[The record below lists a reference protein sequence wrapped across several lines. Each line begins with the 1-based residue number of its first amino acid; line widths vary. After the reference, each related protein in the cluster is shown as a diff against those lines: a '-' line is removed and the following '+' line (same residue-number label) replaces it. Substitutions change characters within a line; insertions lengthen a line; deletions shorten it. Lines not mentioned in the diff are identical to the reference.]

1 LERTPSTQRASSEEE
16 PTLSITNRAHS
27 ASTHEVLNQPPA
39 LVDFNAFEADSALRE
54 ALIRE
59 GGEWG
64 LDRVRD
70 VGAVVAYSEA
80 LAHARRAQ
88 RNIPVLNTHDRYG
101 NRIDEVEYDP
111 SMHWMLRVGV
121 ERELNSLPWR
131 EQRSGA
137 HVVRAGMFHLFNQLD
152 TGPCCPLSI
161 NYAAVPTMRQDA
173 KLADEW
179 EARLTLP
186 DYDRFAQ
193 AGMVMT
199 EKQGGSDLR
208 ANTTTAEPIGDGWFE
223 LTGHKWFCTHPV
235 FDVFFT
241 LAQTGAGI
249 TCFVAQRPDPGFRIQ
264 RLKDKLGGRCLASS
278 EVEYDHLPARILGEE
293 GRGTAF
299 VVEQLIWTRL
309 DTLTAVAGMMRR
321 VVAEAIWHAR
331 HRAAFGAALVD
342 APAMVNVLADIA
354 LESEAA
360 TVAALRI
367 ARAFDSEDPR
377 EVAFRRVAL
386 AVMKYWVCKRGAPLA
401 AEALECLGGNGY
413 VEEAP
418 MAQFYRDIQIGTVWE
433 GSGNVIALDVLRA
446 LAREPEGA
454 GAFLSECEQA
464 GAADAR
470 FDAHLARVRDGLAA
484 LASDAAQ
491 AQWRARRVV
500 EDMALA
506 LQASLLLRHAPA
518 PVADAF
524 CAGRLDTRGLAF
536 GDLPGGVDGAAIVER
551 ALAL

>member
-1 LERTPSTQRASSEEE
+1 MSTTSG
-16 PTLSITNRAHS
+16 THS
-27 ASTHEVLNQPPA
+27 AATHEVLNQPPP
-39 LVDFNAFEADSALRE
+39 LVDYNAFEADPALRE
-54 ALIRE
+54 ALVRE

-70 VGAVVAYSEA
+70 FGAVVASGEA
-80 LAHARRAQ
+80 LNHAKRAQ
-88 RNIPVLNTHDRYG
+88 RNAPVLNTHDRYG

-111 SMHWMLRVGV
+111 SMHWMLRLGV
-121 ERELNSLPWR
+121 EREVNSLPWR
-131 EQRSGA
+131 QPRPGA
-137 HVVRAGMFHLFNQLD
+137 HVVRAGMFYLFNQLD
-152 TGPCCPLSI
+152 TVPCCPMSI
-161 NYAAVPTMRQDA
+161 NYAAVRTMRQDA
-173 KLADEW
+173 PLAAEW
-179 EARLTLP
+179 ESRLTLP
-186 DYDRFAQ
+186 DYDAFAQ

-208 ANTTTAEPIGDGWFE
+208 ANSTIAEPAGDGWFE
-223 LTGHKWFCTHPV
+223 LTGHKWFCTHPI
-235 FDVFFT
+235 FEVFFP
-241 LAQTGAGI
+241 LAQPDAGI
-249 TCFVAQRPDPGFRIQ
+249 TCFVAQRPQPGFRLQ
-264 RLKDKLGGRCLASS
+264 RLKDKLGGRCLASA

-299 VVEQLIWTRL
+299 MVEQLIWTRL

-331 HRAAFGAALVD
+331 HRAAFGAPLARQ
-342 APAMVNVLADIA
+342 PAMVNVLADIA

-360 TVAALRI
+360 TVSALRI
-367 ARAFDSEDPR
+367 ARAFDSDEPD
-377 EVAFRRVAL
+377 EAAFRRLAL

-446 LAREPEGA
+446 LNREPELA
-454 GAFLSECEQA
+454 SVFLAECDL
-464 GAADAR
+464 AANASPH
-470 FDAHLARVRDGLAA
+470 FDAHMMRTREGLAA
-484 LASDAAQ
+484 LAADPAVAEWS
-491 AQWRARRVV
+491 ARRVV

-506 LQASLLLRHAPA
+506 LQASLLLRNSPPA
-518 PVADAF
+518 VSEAF
-524 CAGRLDTRGLAF
+524 CAARLGERGLAF
-536 GDLPGGVDGAAIVER
+536 GDLPRTVEGAAIVER

>member
-1 LERTPSTQRASSEEE
+1 MMSTTSPTDRA
-16 PTLSITNRAHS
+16 A
-27 ASTHEVLNQPPA
+27 THEVLNQPPP
-39 LVDFNAFEADSALRE
+39 LVDYNAFEADPALVE
-54 ALIRE
+54 ALVRE

-64 LDRVRD
+64 LERVRD
-70 VGAVVAYSEA
+70 FGAAVASAEA
-80 LAHARRAQ
+80 LAHAKRAQ

-101 NRIDEVEYDP
+101 NRIDAIDYDP
-111 SMHWMLRVGV
+111 SMHWMLRLGV
-121 ERELNSLPWR
+121 EREVNSLPWR
-131 EQRSGA
+131 EPRAGA
-137 HVVRAGMFHLFNQLD
+137 HVVRAAMFHLFNQLD
-152 TGPCCPLSI
+152 TGPCCPMSI
-161 NYAAVPTMRQDA
+161 NYAAVPTMRQDGA
-173 KLADEW
+173 LAEQW
-179 EARLTLP
+179 EPRLTLP
-186 DYDRFAQ
+186 DYGAFAQ

-208 ANTTTAEPIGDGWFE
+208 ANSTVAEPIGDGWFE

-235 FDVFFT
+235 FEVFFT
-241 LAQTGAGI
+241 LAQTDAGI
-249 TCFVAQRPDPGFRIQ
+249 TCFVSQRPHPGFRLQ

-331 HRAAFGAALVD
+331 HRAAFGAPLAHQ
-342 APAMVNVLADIA
+342 PAMVNVLADIA

-360 TVAALRI
+360 TVSAMRI
-367 ARAFDSEDPR
+367 ARAFDSDDP
-377 EVAFRRVAL
+377 EEASFRRLAL

-446 LAREPEGA
+446 LDREPQA
-454 GAFLSECEQA
+454 AAAFLGQCELAA
-464 GAADAR
+464 GSDPR
-470 FDAHLARVRDGLAA
+470 FDAHMLRVRDGLAA
-484 LASDAAQ
+484 LVSDPAAAQ
-491 AQWRARRVV
+491 WSARRVV

-506 LQASLLLRHAPA
+506 LQASLLLRHAPPA
-518 PVADAF
+518 ISDAF
-524 CAGRLDTRGLAF
+524 CAARLDARGLAF
-536 GDLPGGVDGAAIVER
+536 GDLPRGVDGPAIVER
-551 ALAL
+551 SLGL

>member
-1 LERTPSTQRASSEEE
+1 MSTISSRRTA
-16 PTLSITNRAHS
+16 
-27 ASTHEVLNQPPA
+27 THEVVNQPPPLADYDPLTADPA
-39 LVDFNAFEADSALRE
+39 LHE

-64 LDRVRD
+64 MDRVRD
-70 VGAVVAYSEA
+70 FGNVVASGEA
-80 LAHARRAQ
+80 LAHAKRAQ
-88 RNIPVLNTHDRYG
+88 RNIPVLRTHDRYG
-101 NRIDEVEYDP
+101 HRVDEIDYDP
-111 SMHWMLRVGV
+111 SMHWMLRLGV
-121 ERELNSLPWR
+121 EREVNSLPWR
-131 EQRSGA
+131 DPRPGA
-137 HVVRAGMFHLFNQLD
+137 HVVRTGMFHLFNQLD
-152 TGPCCPLSI
+152 TGPCCPMSI
-161 NYAAVPTMRQDA
+161 NYAAVPTMHQDA
-173 KLADEW
+173 TLAQQW
-179 EARLTLP
+179 ERRLTLP
-186 DYDRFAQ
+186 NYDSFAQ

-208 ANTTTAEPIGDGWFE
+208 ANSTVAEPVGDGWFE

-241 LAQTGAGI
+241 LAHTEAGI
-249 TCFVAQRPDPGFRIQ
+249 TCFVAERPHEGFRIQ

-278 EVEYDHLPARILGEE
+278 EVEYDHLPARMLGEE
-293 GRGTAF
+293 GRGTA
-299 VVEQLIWTRL
+299 VMVEQLIWTRL
-309 DTLTAVAGMMRR
+309 DTLTGVTGMMRR

-331 HRAAFGAALVD
+331 HRSAFGALLAVQ
-342 APAMVNVLADIA
+342 PAMRNVLADLA

-360 TVAALRI
+360 TVSTMRI
-367 ARAFDSEDPR
+367 ARAFDSEQS
-377 EVAFRRVAL
+377 EESAFRRLAL

-446 LAREPEGA
+446 LGREPGAA
-454 GAFLSECEQA
+454 GAFLSECELAA
-464 GAADAR
+464 GTDAR
-470 FDAHLARVRDGLAA
+470 FDAHLAATRRRLAT
-484 LASDAAQ
+484 LASDDRPDAE
-491 AQWRARRVV
+491 WSARRLV

-518 PVADAF
+518 VVSDAF
-524 CAGRLDTRGLAF
+524 CAARLGERGLAF
-536 GDLPGGVDGAAIVER
+536 GDLPRGVDGAAIVDR